1 MPELGSEK
9 SSPFFYDYAMDGLRP
24 SKKSVDRHRD
34 RSTPV
39 VEDIRHRLLLTIVD
53 ERSQIGLILR
63 GIQL

>member
-1 MPELGSEK
+1 MLSRVDDVLHVTTVSK
-9 SSPFFYDYAMDGLRP
+9 KRMSP
-24 SKKSVDRHRD
+24 SKKSVERHRD

-39 VEDIRHRLLLTIVD
+39 VEDIRHRPLLTVVD